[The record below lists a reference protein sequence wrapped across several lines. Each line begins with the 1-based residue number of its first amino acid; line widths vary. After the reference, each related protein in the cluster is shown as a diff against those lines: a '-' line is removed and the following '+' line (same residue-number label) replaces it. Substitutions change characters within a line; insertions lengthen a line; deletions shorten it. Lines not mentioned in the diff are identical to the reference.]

1 MALLSLALLSVAV
14 ARQGDKRLTGLI
26 CNEWE
31 AQQLGGVNAD
41 EGQAGQAR
49 CARRVET
56 GELIS
61 ASHKLLLLVAKQ
73 IKRMMTT
80 EVDIYRVDGVG
91 GFINEMESFEGE

>member
-1 MALLSLALLSVAV
+1 M
-14 ARQGDKRLTGLI
+14 
-26 CNEWE
+26 
-31 AQQLGGVNAD
+31 
-41 EGQAGQAR
+41 
-49 CARRVET
+49 ET

-61 ASHKLLLLVAKQ
+61 ASHKLLLLVARQ